1 MKRLMQYTLFLS
13 LLLLGLY
20 VFDSFMA
27 GGRYFAT
34 ISSKILAL
42 GANPHQMVNIKVDVV
57 ADSAFSQQEVIL
69 AAVSESFEQ
78 FQAAGINFTIDSFK
92 VHPLPMGEEQKI
104 APKRPGHFTVIL
116 SGNPQTIKSDHEWLD
131 VAGLAYPQKNLV
143 IIALSTESLLNSA
156 RLVSTL
162 QHELAHLFYVEH
174 DDYAS
179 SYVMSPVANSSTT
192 WSPAA
197 RAQLNKMR
205 YRLL

>member
-1 MKRLMQYTLFLS
+1 MKRLMQHTFFFG
-13 LLLLGLY
+13 LLLLLLY
-20 VFDSFMA
+20 TLDTFMA
-27 GGRYFAT
+27 GGRYSA
-34 ISSKILAL
+34 IVSSKVASLW
-42 GANPHQMVNIKVDVV
+42 ANPYKPVNIKVDIIS
-57 ADSAFSQQEVIL
+57 DSAFSQQEVIL

-92 VHPLPMGEEQKI
+92 VHPLPIGEEHKI
-104 APKRPGHFTVIL
+104 SPKRPGHFTVIL
-116 SGNPQTIKSDHEWLD
+116 SGNPQAIKSDHEWLD

-143 IIALSTESLLNSA
+143 IIALSTESLLNST